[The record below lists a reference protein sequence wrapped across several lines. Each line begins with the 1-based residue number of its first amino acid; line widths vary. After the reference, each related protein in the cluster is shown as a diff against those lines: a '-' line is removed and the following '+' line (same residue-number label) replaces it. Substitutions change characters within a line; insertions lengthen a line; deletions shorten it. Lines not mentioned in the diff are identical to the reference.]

1 MKKHQNLTFHE
12 AEQTQ
17 LQTFQSVSR
26 NNYMYAILCAILL
39 PLSRFLQ

>member
-1 MKKHQNLTFHE
+1 MKRHQNLTFHE

-26 NNYMYAILCAILL
+26 NNDTHAILCAVLL
-39 PLSRFLQ
+39 PLSGFLQ